1 MTDENQNQEKTFT
14 QADIDNLNAEHQKAM
29 DALAGKLRAE
39 AGADR
44 GDFDRKRQGLRCAH
58 PVRRHL

>member
-1 MTDENQNQEKTFT
+1 MADENQNQEKTFT

-39 AGADR
+39 FKDKEAKA
-44 GDFDRKRQGLRCAH
+44 KAEAEAKAKAEAENK
-58 PVRRHL
+58 